1 MEALIPGRSAS
12 GLLIILR
19 YLIYS
24 PDVVALLP
32 KGKSVIKLEIMLRK
46 NKSMIV
52 IFLTPAVLCYV
63 MVFLYP
69 TLRTFV
75 MSFFSVVS
83 VSDPATAWSFSGLSN
98 YKKIFST
105 PMFLQ
110 AMKNIGRLWFWGGAG
125 VMFFALLIAV
135 ILTNRVPA
143 RLKAFYRSIVYLP
156 NVVSAVAMGTMWINY
171 IYNSDYG
178 LLHKL
183 FGALGFE
190 TLAQTLWTGPG
201 MRFWSMLIA
210 YCFGMVGYHMLIFM
224 SGIEQIPFDF
234 YEAAYLEGCN
244 IWQRFVHITLPFLRG
259 VFRTNIVMWTVYTV
273 GFFVWGQLFSP
284 VNLSNDTVAPMNY
297 MYELVFGASSS
308 AATIRDSG
316 SGAAI
321 GVVMMSLVILI
332 FFATER
338 IVKNNDIEM

>member
-1 MEALIPGRSAS
+1 
-12 GLLIILR
+12 
-19 YLIYS
+19 
-24 PDVVALLP
+24 
-32 KGKSVIKLEIMLRK
+32 MLRK
-46 NKSMIV
+46 NKPMII
-52 IFLTPAVLCYV
+52 IFLTPAVLCYAL
-63 MVFLYP
+63 VFLYP
-69 TLRTFV
+69 TIRTFA

-83 VSDPATAWSFSGLSN
+83 VSDPLNAWVFNGFAN
-98 YKKIFST
+98 YKKIFGT

-110 AMKNIGRLWFWGGAG
+110 SMKNIGRLWFWGGAG
-125 VMFFALLIAV
+125 TLFVALLMAV
-135 ILTNRVPA
+135 ILTNRVPR

-156 NVVSAVAMGTMWINY
+156 NIVSAVAMGTMWINY

-178 LLHKL
+178 LLNKL
-183 FGALGFE
+183 FGLLGFG

-224 SGIEQIPFDF
+224 SGIEQIPSDY
-234 YEAAYLEGCN
+234 YEAAYLEGASVL
-244 IWQRFVHITLPFLRG
+244 QRFIHITMPFLRG

-308 AATIRDSG
+308 AATARDSG

-321 GVVMMSLVILI
+321 GVVMMTLVIVI
-332 FFATER
+332 FFATSR
-338 IVKNNDIEM
+338 IVKNDDVEL

>member
-1 MEALIPGRSAS
+1 M
-12 GLLIILR
+12 II
-19 YLIYS
+19 
-24 PDVVALLP
+24 
-32 KGKSVIKLEIMLRK
+32 
-46 NKSMIV
+46 
-52 IFLTPAVLCYV
+52 IFLTPAVLCYAL
-63 MVFLYP
+63 VFLYP
-69 TLRTFV
+69 TIRTFA

-83 VSDPATAWSFSGLSN
+83 VSDPLNAWVFNGFAN
-98 YKKIFST
+98 YKKIFGT

-110 AMKNIGRLWFWGGAG
+110 SMKNIGRLWFWGGAG
-125 VMFFALLIAV
+125 TLFVALLMAV
-135 ILTNRVPA
+135 ILTNRVPR

-156 NVVSAVAMGTMWINY
+156 NIVSAVAMGTMWINY

-178 LLHKL
+178 LLNKL
-183 FGALGFE
+183 FGLLGFG

-224 SGIEQIPFDF
+224 SGIEQIPSDY
-234 YEAAYLEGCN
+234 YEAAYLEGASVL
-244 IWQRFVHITLPFLRG
+244 QRFIHITMPFLRG

-308 AATIRDSG
+308 AATARDSG

-321 GVVMMSLVILI
+321 GVVMMTLVIVI
-332 FFATER
+332 FFATSR
-338 IVKNNDIEM
+338 IVKNDDVEL